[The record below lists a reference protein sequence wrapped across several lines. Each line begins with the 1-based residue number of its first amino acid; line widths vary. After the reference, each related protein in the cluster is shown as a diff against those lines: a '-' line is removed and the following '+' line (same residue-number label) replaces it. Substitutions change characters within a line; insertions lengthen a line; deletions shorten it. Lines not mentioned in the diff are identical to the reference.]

1 MEQFNQEKFYCGILS
16 SADSADSTTVSPTS
30 ENRTRKMAYLPLNI
44 FFAMLFMLSVWW
56 GWEGEEMRQLFAM
69 ISSIFMLPLWLN
81 PLFSIVETGGVISIR
96 SNSGWF
102 STFILVYI
110 IYRYLILMSL

>member
-1 MEQFNQEKFYCGILS
+1 MIYELTRREMEQYSHGRFCYGTLLS
-16 SADSADSTTVSPTS
+16 AASADSTTRSPTS
-30 ENRTRKMAYLPLNI
+30 ERRTRKMAYLPLNI

-81 PLFSIVETGGVISIR
+81 PLYSIAETGGAISIVK
-96 SNSGWF
+96 N
-102 STFILVYI
+102 
-110 IYRYLILMSL
+110 